1 MKSTFSFAR
10 SLSVAATV
18 SATLLTSGV
27 AIAQASYPNAPIK
40 IIAPAPAGGGTDFL
54 ARLFG
59 KRLSERLGK
68 SVIVENKPG
77 ATGNIGSEMVVRAP
91 ADGYTLLMSY
101 QGTHAIN
108 PSLVRNMPFDAVNDF
123 QPISQ
128 VVSLPFVLVVNPRVP
143 ASTMKEL
150 VALAKAKPN
159 SLSFGSAG
167 LGSGGHLVGE
177 IFNLQQGIKTTHIPY
192 QGSSPLT
199 TDLLGGHLQFAFDTV
214 STTGPHILSGKLRA
228 LAVTSEQRLAALPN
242 VPTTAEAGFPEMT
255 PRGWYG
261 LFAPKNTPMEI
272 VNKLHT
278 EIVAIAKEPEVRE
291 SLIKAGYTP
300 TTSESPEGYR
310 AFVKAEIE
318 RWGKVVKSSGA
329 RVD

>member
-1 MKSTFSFAR
+1 MKPTLAFLHA
-10 SLSVAATV
+10 LSVATIAGAALLVTGAAT
-18 SATLLTSGV
+18 
-27 AIAQASYPNAPIK
+27 AQAYPSAPIK

-59 KRLSERLGK
+59 KRLSERMGK
-68 SVIVENKPG
+68 PVIVENKPG
-77 ATGNIGSEMVVRAP
+77 ATGNIGSEMVMRAP

-128 VVSLPFVLVVNPRVP
+128 VVSQPFVLVVNPSVP
-143 ASTMKEL
+143 ATTMKDL
-150 VALAKAKPN
+150 VALARSKPN

-177 IFNLQQGIKTTHIPY
+177 MFNMQQGIKTTHIPY
-192 QGSSPLT
+192 QGSSPMT
-199 TDLLGGHLQFAFDTV
+199 SDLLGGHLQFAFDTV

-228 LAVTSEQRLAALPN
+228 LAVTSDQRLAALPQ
-242 VPTTAEAGFPEMT
+242 VPTAAEAGFPAMT

-261 LFAPKNTPMEI
+261 LFAPKNTPMDI
-272 VNKLHT
+272 VNKLHS
-278 EIVAIAKEPEVRE
+278 EIVAISKEPAVRE

-310 AFVKAEIE
+310 AFVKAEID